1 MAKKPVKSR
10 VAAARRRDA
19 DHSVDAEPSKNG
31 DKSAFF
37 LRGLSASVASD
48 IAKLAG
54 DRGTSSNRLI
64 VHIIETVFART
75 ELLALALQD
84 GSSVGSLQRF
94 GDAFETVIWANR
106 AFEKHLHSSAI
117 AAYSKLVAE
126 APERQMQGMAQLA
139 RYLGGSTLIEIS
151 NQLEFRALHERRMP
165 TFRDAERAITLALA
179 LYEEYLSIEPS
190 NVIVYNSACAYALLA
205 RVGIHAQLAASSKEI
220 FAGFKD
226 LKFADAEDAYRAVW
240 TGAERAGDEAA
251 RAIAK
256 RIKIP
261 SEGIADSW
269 RASLHPE
276 QVERAERLTTKA
288 FQSLEELLDTRST
301 RNIIGPNITDQGYWV
316 EYAAEDPH
324 LLILRADPAFSAQ
337 FVHWQETFYGRKE
350 AIAPPLHA
358 LIEAETALPR
368 RIASRAS
375 EIASDLID
383 RGRL

>member
-1 MAKKPVKSR
+1 
-10 VAAARRRDA
+10 
-19 DHSVDAEPSKNG
+19 
-31 DKSAFF
+31 
-37 LRGLSASVASD
+37 
-48 IAKLAG
+48 
-54 DRGTSSNRLI
+54 
-64 VHIIETVFART
+64 
-75 ELLALALQD
+75 
-84 GSSVGSLQRF
+84 
-94 GDAFETVIWANR
+94 
-106 AFEKHLHSSAI
+106 
-117 AAYSKLVAE
+117 
-126 APERQMQGMAQLA
+126 MQGMAQLA

>member
-1 MAKKPVKSR
+1 MAKKLAKARAPER
-10 VAAARRRDA
+10 RHDDRHAADE
-19 DHSVDAEPSKNG
+19 EPSKNG

-48 IAKLAG
+48 IAKLAN

-94 GDAFETVIWANR
+94 GDAFETLNWANR
-106 AFEKHLHSSAI
+106 AFEKHFHSSAI
-117 AAYSKLVAE
+117 AAYSKLVAD

-139 RYLGGSTLIEIS
+139 RYLGGSTLIEIA

-179 LYEEYLSIEPS
+179 LYEEYLSVEPS
-190 NVIVYNSACAYALLA
+190 NVIVYNAACAYALLA
-205 RVGIHAQLAASSKEI
+205 RIGIHAQLAAGAKEL

-226 LKFADAEDAYRAVW
+226 LKFTDADDAYRAVW
-240 TGAERAGDEAA
+240 AGVGPAGDEAA
-251 RAIAK
+251 QAIVKLAK
-256 RIKIP
+256 LP
-261 SEGIADSW
+261 AAGIANTW

-276 QVERAERLTTKA
+276 QVERAERLATKA
-288 FQSLEELLDTRST
+288 FESLDELLETRST
-301 RNIIGPNITDQGYWV
+301 RNIIGPNVTDQGFWV
-316 EYAAEDPH
+316 EYAAEDSH
-324 LLILRADPAFSAQ
+324 LLLLRADPAFSGQ
-337 FVHWQETFYGRKE
+337 FAHWQETFYGRKE

-358 LIEAETALPR
+358 LIEAETSLPR

-375 EIASDLID
+375 EIANDLLD